1 MDYRFSEEQS
11 MLEDSLQGW
20 LGRNYQFDQ
29 WRKLV
34 ARKPPHSDENW
45 RSFAD
50 MGWLGIAIPEA
61 HGGLG
66 FGAIDQMIIG
76 EAFGSHLVTEP
87 YLSSVVLSGNLILE
101 AGSKDQ
107 KAEWLQRIAQGT
119 AKLSF
124 AFAEKQSRFSLNNVA
139 THAQKTSNG
148 YTISGEKI
156 LVLDAPSAD
165 RLIVLARIGGDMTD
179 KTGLSLFIV
188 DPKSTGVSIRAYSTV
203 DDRQAADIIFDNVV
217 AEALIGSEGDAFPA
231 VEAATDRAIAYLC
244 AEGVGV
250 MQSLIEATLAY
261 VKVRKQFG
269 QAIGDFQIIQHRIVD
284 LRVQLECSR
293 AMTLYAAVSTTANAN
308 ERARA
313 ASAAKVQVGRS
324 ARIVGRNAI
333 QLHGGIGMTNE
344 LSIGHCF
351 KRLLMVET
359 MLGDI
364 DFHQK
369 RFANLPSELA

>member
-11 MLEDSLQGW
+11 MLKDSLQGW

-29 WRKLV
+29 WRRLI
-34 ARKPPHSDENW
+34 ARKPPHSEENW
-45 RSFAD
+45 KSFAS
-50 MGWLGIAIPEA
+50 MGWLGITIPEA

-87 YLSSVVLSGNLILE
+87 YLSSIVFGSNLILE
-101 AGSKDQ
+101 AGTEVQ
-107 KAEWLQRIAQGT
+107 KAEWLPRIAEGT
-119 AKLSF
+119 ARLAF
-124 AFAEKQSRFSLNNVA
+124 AFAEKQSRFSLNTVA

-165 RLIVLARIGGDMTD
+165 KLIVLARTGGDTTD
-179 KTGLSLFIV
+179 KTGLSLFLV
-188 DPKSTGVSIRAYSTV
+188 DPKNPGVSIRAYSTV

-217 AEALIGSEGDAFPA
+217 AEALIGSEGDALLA
-231 VEAATDRAIAYLC
+231 VEAVTDRAIAYLC
-244 AEGVGV
+244 AEGVGA
-250 MQSLIEATLAY
+250 MQALIEATLAY

-293 AMTLYAAVSTTANAN
+293 ALTLYAAVSATADAN

-344 LSIGHCF
+344 LSIGHYF

-369 RFANLPSELA
+369 RFASLPSELA

>member
-11 MLEDSLQGW
+11 MLKDSLQGW

-29 WRKLV
+29 WRKLI

-45 RSFAD
+45 KSFAD
-50 MGWLGIAIPEA
+50 MGWLGIAMPEA

-66 FGAIDQMIIG
+66 FGAVDQMIIG
-76 EAFGSHLVTEP
+76 EAFGAHLVTEP
-87 YLSSVVLSGNLILE
+87 YLSSVVLGGNLILKAGNE
-101 AGSKDQ
+101 AQ
-107 KAEWLQRIAQGT
+107 KAEWLARVTEGS

-124 AFAEKQSRFSLNNVA
+124 AFAEKQSRFSLSNVA
-139 THAQKTSNG
+139 TRARKTPAG
-148 YTISGEKI
+148 YAISGEKI

-165 RLIVLARIGGDMTD
+165 RLIVLARTSGDVAD
-179 KTGLSLFIV
+179 KGRLSLFLV
-188 DPKSTGVSIRAYSTV
+188 DPKSPGISLHTYSTI
-203 DDRQAADIIFDNVV
+203 DDRQAADIVFDNAIAV
-217 AEALIGSEGDAFPA
+217 ALIGSEGDAFPA
-231 VEAATDRAIAYLC
+231 VEAAADSAVAYLC
-244 AEGVGV
+244 AEGVGA
-250 MQSLIEATLAY
+250 MQALIDTTLAY
-261 VKVRKQFG
+261 VKVRRQFG

-293 AMTLYAAVSTTANAN
+293 AMTLYAAVSATADAN
-308 ERARA
+308 ERART

-344 LSIGHCF
+344 LSVGHYF

-369 RFANLPSELA
+369 RFASLPSELA